1 MKTTEISAFSS
12 VHRRPVRIFSQ
23 PLRKT
28 WFTRSFVVWLASSV
42 LLFAATGP
50 TLTPLDE
57 SGFQK
62 LVQSNVGKVVLYE
75 FWATWCAP
83 CRKEMPELI
92 RLEKKLRAAG
102 FALITISADEPE
114 QDARAAKILEQAGAP
129 KPAYRKEAKKD
140 EDFINSLDREWS
152 GALPALFL
160 YDKSGHRVRSF
171 IGEADMGAV
180 EKAVRALLK

>member
-1 MKTTEISAFSS
+1 MAAG
-12 VHRRPVRIFSQ
+12 
-23 PLRKT
+23 
-28 WFTRSFVVWLASSV
+28 WLSTSI
-42 LLFAATGP
+42 LLFATTGP
-50 TLTPLDE
+50 ILTPIDE
-57 SGFQK
+57 SGFQR
-62 LVQSNVGKVVLYE
+62 LIQSNVGKVVLYD

-83 CRKEMPELI
+83 CRKELPELI

-102 FALITISADEPE
+102 FVLVTISADEPE

-129 KPAYRKEAKKD
+129 KPAYRKNAQND

-160 YDKSGHRVRSF
+160 YDKSGHQVRSF
-171 IGEADMGAV
+171 IGEAEMSSV